1 MIGDKII
8 CPLHNAGF
16 KITTGHEE
24 QGPVFG
30 GLKTFKVERKNGK
43 ITVRV
48 PKEGWDAKPEPRDS
62 GIKEFNTNKRIVIVG
77 GGPAALSAIDSL
89 RQNGYDGLI
98 TIVSK

>member
-30 GLKTFKVERKNGK
+30 GLKTFKVERKEGK
-43 ITVRV
+43 IIVKV
-48 PKEGWDAKPEPRDS
+48 PAEGWDARPEPRRYEV
-62 GIKEFNTNKRIVIVG
+62 KEFNKNKKIVIVG
-77 GGPAALSAIDSL
+77 GGAAALSAIDSL
-89 RQNGYDGLI
+89 RQTGYDGLI
-98 TIVSK
+98 TVISK